1 LRIKLSRARGSA
13 GALLFSCSRVDQD
26 GRPLDAGELREH
38 ARAMGAM
45 ETRPRLT
52 GVPEI
57 DAAQALTRYEAGDAL
72 FVDSRDRKDYQAD
85 HIPGAVNLPWD
96 SLLKPVT
103 AKRPTP
109 ETRGYF
115 VWREPAEIHTLL
127 RVAGITS
134 RQPLAVYDQS
144 GGRAAHVVFALYLMG
159 HSQAVVYSG
168 GWREYGAREDVE
180 IER

>member
-1 LRIKLSRARGSA
+1 MVS
-13 GALLFSCSRVDQD
+13 VTW
-26 GRPLDAGELREH
+26 EV
-38 ARAMGAM
+38 
-45 ETRPRLT
+45 
-52 GVPEI
+52 VPIAIE
-57 DAAQALTRYEAGDAL
+57 DRYEIVLEAVFETDVPAPVL
-72 FVDSRDRKDYQAD
+72 TLQ
-85 HIPGAVNLPWD
+85 PGAVNLPWD

-109 ETRGYF
+109 EMRGYF
-115 VWREPAEIHTLL
+115 VWREPAEIHALL
-127 RVAGITS
+127 RAAGITS

-144 GGRAAHVVFALYLMG
+144 GGRAAHVAFALYLMG